1 MTASIPF
8 EVLRTPDER
17 FAALPGFS
25 FEPRYVEVPSP
36 FGEPG
41 STLRM
46 HHVDEGPRDA
56 PVVLLAHGEPTWS
69 YLCFAILASI
79 AASIRGARRFEE
91 RRVLKLTH
99 ALSPGTEMSS

>member
-1 MTASIPF
+1 MK
-8 EVLRTPDER
+8 VLRNPESR
-17 FAALPGFS
+17 FEGLEGYPFS
-25 FEPRYVEVPSP
+25 PHHVDVAE
-36 FGEPG
+36 G
-41 STLRM
+41 LRM
-46 HHVDEGPRDA
+46 HYVDEGPPGGA
-56 PVVLLAHGEPTWS
+56 PVLLRHGEPTWS